1 MKDTVA
7 IILVLLYNLTVLGA
21 TVFLIQECEWSPW
34 WFLLSVMLLLSIKT
48 KEDKL

>member
-7 IILVLLYNLTVLGA
+7 IILVLFYNLTVLGA
-21 TVFLIQECEWSPW
+21 TVFLIQEYEWSPW

-48 KEDKL
+48 KEDKK